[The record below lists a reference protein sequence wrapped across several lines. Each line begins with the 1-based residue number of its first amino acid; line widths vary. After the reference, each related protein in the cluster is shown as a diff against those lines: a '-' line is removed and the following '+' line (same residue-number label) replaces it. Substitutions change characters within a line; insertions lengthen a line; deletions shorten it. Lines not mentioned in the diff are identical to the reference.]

1 MAEQKD
7 PFLERYFLDPGS
19 ESSIGSI
26 YVADED
32 LQEIFGVEDL
42 ADAQRLFVKSLPHM
56 NLLKGYLAGDMPPM
70 QSRLRIYVRIL
81 LFLCWMQTTKTRQ
94 RGDREFREMLE
105 RHTGFKF
112 SSMRGLNPMWE
123 LLRDYLAKEH
133 GIVLDLP
140 DIHPF
145 SQIGRTL
152 RIAFPTWRDKVVFRK
167 LRQDLGPSSLL
178 DPLQVS
184 NRLTTSRHLLTDTMQ
199 SFEYN
204 FDLFDRSWK
213 QGGHEYMETPFWQ
226 AWYSVVAEHAALEE
240 LEIVAGDFGDC
251 ELFRKSPLGER
262 KPIRSPEEAS
272 TYVPQLIS
280 RAIRSGIVLMEDMG
294 FGRLRATS
302 NVASNLI
309 LIHRSRLK
317 MCDEGA
323 IRSYSDVN
331 AKWVLAS
338 FRSKE
343 ASTVEV
349 KPKAREFGWLDGI
362 RIGSALLGRSPLTP
376 LLSARGSAT
385 VTLNGGD
392 IAMERREDGFAFPPG
407 TYSGEA
413 IVSFRG
419 EDCSVFLVPR
429 AIEVGESLRYAFDRT
444 KHVSEDLF
452 HYETT
457 PSIPTPARRWVG
469 PRVTSCEE
477 MITIAEAL
485 YARTARGLSF
495 VEALEI
501 IRRGLSRAA
510 NPPREWD
517 ILRSFSDAG
526 WFDLT
531 LLRSF
536 PARRLLQRPHS
547 VRPVGR
553 DLVHIEGPTPLAVVE
568 HVAACAD
575 AAGSTLEPHAGA
587 SPWALPRYV
596 VRTTGTAAQRDFMQ
610 RVGYMVSPSAAMAEL
625 RRGDQGGVHGY
636 HVIARLDE
644 DSGFFRS
651 EDADEFPE
659 GGLYRLERNE
669 AKSPF
674 LYRSVVNG
682 QPDENFESPSIAILN
697 HHARRHRPIFRY
709 DGSMMTA
716 IAPRAS
722 LPASWARWAAGRN
735 LCNAGPA
742 LHADNWLYAYPMGE
756 EEVGALS
763 GLVSIVIDSN
773 KGLSWIDWFTSS
785 ASNRNR
791 AIWDA
796 RAGKIRGSRIPG
808 RSECH

>member
-1 MAEQKD
+1 MSEQED

-32 LQEIFGVEDL
+32 LLEIFGVEDL

-56 NLLKGYLAGDMPPM
+56 SLLKGYLAGDMPPM
-70 QSRLRIYVRIL
+70 QSRLWIYVRIL

-140 DIHPF
+140 DIRPF

-167 LRQDLGPSSLL
+167 LRQDLGDSLL
-178 DPLQVS
+178 DPLRVS

-213 QGGHEYMETPFWQ
+213 RGGREYMGTPFWQ
-226 AWYSVVAEHAALEE
+226 AWYSVVAEQAALEE

-251 ELFRKSPLGER
+251 ELFRKTPLGER

-272 TYVPQLIS
+272 KYVPQLIS
-280 RAIRSGIVLMEDMG
+280 TAIRSGIVLMEDMG
-294 FGRLRATS
+294 FGRSRATS
-302 NVASNLI
+302 TVASNLI
-309 LIHRSRLK
+309 LMHRSRMK
-317 MCDEGA
+317 ECEGA

-338 FRSKE
+338 FRNKE
-343 ASTVEV
+343 ASTVET
-349 KPKAREFGWLDGI
+349 KPKAREFGWFEGI
-362 RIGSALLGRSPLTP
+362 RVGSALLGRSPLTP
-376 LLSARGSAT
+376 LLSAPGSAS
-385 VTLNGGD
+385 VTLNGRD
-392 IAMERREDGFAFPPG
+392 IAMKKREDGFAFPPG
-407 TYSGEA
+407 IYSGDA
-413 IVSFRG
+413 TARFRG
-419 EDCSVFLVPR
+419 DSQSVVLVPR
-429 AIEVGESLRYAFDRT
+429 AIEVGESGRSAFDKT
-444 KHVSEDLF
+444 KHFSEDLF
-452 HYETT
+452 HYETA
-457 PSIPTPARRWVG
+457 PSTEAPASRWAG
-469 PRVTSCEE
+469 PRVPACEE
-477 MITIAEAL
+477 MITVAEAL
-485 YARTARGLSF
+485 YAKTARGLSF

-501 IRRGLSRAA
+501 IRRGLSDAN

-517 ILRSFSDAG
+517 ILRSLSDAG

-531 LLRSF
+531 LLRGF

-568 HVAACAD
+568 HVAASAD
-575 AAGSTLEPHAGA
+575 AAGCDLETHDGA

-596 VRTTGTAAQRDFMQ
+596 VRTTDMAAQRDFMQ
-610 RVGYMVSPSAAMAEL
+610 RVGYMVSPPAAAAEL

-636 HVIARLDE
+636 HVIARFDE

-651 EDADEFPE
+651 EDADEMPE
-659 GGLYRLERNE
+659 GLYRLERNE
-669 AKSPF
+669 AKTPF
-674 LYRSVVNG
+674 LYRSVVRG
-682 QPDENFESPSIAILN
+682 QPDENFESPSIAILS
-697 HHARRHRPIFRY
+697 HHARRRRPLFRY
-709 DGSMMTA
+709 DGSMVSE

-722 LPASWARWAAGRN
+722 LPSSWARWAAGRN
-735 LCNAGPA
+735 LCNAGPT
-742 LHADNWLYAYPMGE
+742 LHADNWLYAHPMGDG
-756 EEVGALS
+756 EVDALS
-763 GLVSIVIDSN
+763 KLVTITADSDKN
-773 KGLSWIDWFTSS
+773 VSWIDWFTAS

-791 AIWDA
+791 AVWDT
-796 RAGKIRGSRIPG
+796 RAGKIRGLRTLG
-808 RSECH
+808 RFECQ